1 MCVQCINSIFV
12 PCIVKSCDTII
23 HAQEKKKSENAKH
36 KRRIKLNPNG
46 YHVKKLHSPPPPQK
60 GGQVSQTKTLS
71 IAIGLGVVVIP
82 RVGQSLI
89 HSFTCVK
96 FFFLKIQ
103 IHCVLG
109 EGQFGNT
116 SVICVCNLWCGLV
129 FCDTWHLF
137 LSLHPRA
144 QAGLQRVVNSN
155 EM

>member
-1 MCVQCINSIFV
+1 M
-12 PCIVKSCDTII
+12 
-23 HAQEKKKSENAKH
+23 
-36 KRRIKLNPNG
+36 NPNR
-46 YHVKKLHSPPPPQK
+46 YYVKKLHSPTPTPPK

-82 RVGQSLI
+82 PVGQSLI
-89 HSFTCVK
+89 HSFTRVK

>member
-12 PCIVKSCDTII
+12 PCIVKSCDII
-23 HAQEKKKSENAKH
+23 VHEQEKKKSENAKH

-46 YHVKKLHSPPPPQK
+46 YYVKKLHSPTPPQRRTSFSNQNIIYSYRV
-60 GGQVSQTKTLS
+60 GS
-71 IAIGLGVVVIP
+71 VVIP

-89 HSFTCVK
+89 HSFTRVK

-129 FCDTWHLF
+129 IL
-137 LSLHPRA
+137 
-144 QAGLQRVVNSN
+144 
-155 EM
+155 